1 MAFKGLWKNSYKFL
15 KKRGLS
21 GSFLDFSAHCLKV
34 PGLLFSPLPKWKN
47 STAVPLWDQTP
58 ECNYYSP
65 NLAANSFFFYA
76 IRKSYW
82 KPKQGLTYSSG
93 SATATTS
100 TPSSTELCPH
110 PMPQRGGIFH
120 PSHSRCVSGTKITTL
135 SAVSLLHGARPNSS
149 LDHHFQF

>member
-15 KKRGLS
+15 EKRGLS
-21 GSFLDFSAHCLKV
+21 GSFLDFSAHWPKV

-65 NLAANSFFFYA
+65 NLAANSFFFM
-76 IRKSYW
+76 
-82 KPKQGLTYSSG
+82 QSG
-93 SATATTS
+93 SPTGNQNWGLHTPVAQLLLLVQHPLHQALSSAHILCHREVAYSTSLTAGMFQ
-100 TPSSTELCPH
+100 E
-110 PMPQRGGIFH
+110 Q
-120 PSHSRCVSGTKITTL
+120 K
-135 SAVSLLHGARPNSS
+135 SLLCQQLVYSMVL